1 MSKGAKRVT
10 KGKKAAMTEE
20 EKILFMQQRALAE
33 EDMEKRKEDM
43 LTQFLKDK
51 LQKEE
56 RNSTVNRLKL
66 TQQWRTVLR
75 KARVEELHRD
85 VAVLSQTFER
95 ILDHKDSIIKSLV
108 SDLMEAEQQSSLA
121 VSSHLQFVDRL
132 LDLHKARLESLQQTW
147 ANELEE
153 LSKEFNAERVLL
165 TSQHQAESTYLQD
178 VNFAMDDHYRNVYRE
193 VQDDFYS
200 TRDDV
205 RNQNAEEMQ
214 MIQDQQKGTVQK
226 RMEELEQEHHRYL
239 KATEN
244 QQVAC
249 NALQASDQQSAQ
261 EIEEQ
266 MRKLRM
272 IQTKIAKLRAQ
283 LNSRQG
289 ESTLMAQ
296 DLRAAKT
303 DVLLQTQQLMTELG
317 CTRATERR
325 RLTDLTVRSNAAAK
339 TLRGVIEK
347 GEKLLRLSEMCRK
360 LETEQEKVLPFYS
373 CSLSAEEKSLGAC
386 GTVEVLTEEL
396 AKPPVAQAMQDHSA
410 LEHFWQR
417 YNKAQLERLCLERE
431 RAELSQENQRLRLLL
446 RQYLDSI
453 SVNDELHLQQR
464 PLLVVR
470 QPALAI
476 VGDSRGKRHTVV
488 EAAHAMKHTL

>member
-10 KGKKAAMTEE
+10 KGKKATMTEE

-33 EDMEKRKEDM
+33 EDMAKRKEDM
-43 LTQFLKDK
+43 LSQFLKDK

-56 RNSTVNRLKL
+56 RNSAVNRLKL

-75 KARVEELHRD
+75 KARVEELYRD

-95 ILDHKDSIIKSLV
+95 ILDHKDSIVKSLV

-153 LSKEFNAERVLL
+153 LSQEFNAERVLL

-178 VNFAMDDHYRNVYRE
+178 VSFAMDDHYRNVYRE
-193 VQDDFYS
+193 AQDDFYS

-249 NALQASDQQSAQ
+249 NALQDSDQQSAQ

-266 MRKLRM
+266 MKKLRK

-283 LNSRQG
+283 LSSRQG
-289 ESTLMAQ
+289 ESTLMTQ

-303 DVLLQTQQLMTELG
+303 DVLLQAQQLMTQLG
-317 CTRATERR
+317 GTRAADRR

-373 CSLSAEEKSLGAC
+373 CSLSAEESLGGGGSA
-386 GTVEVLTEEL
+386 EVPTEEL
-396 AKPPVAQAMQDHSA
+396 AKAMQDHSA

-470 QPALAI
+470 QPALA
-476 VGDSRGKRHTVV
+476 VLGDSRGKRHTVV
-488 EAAHAMKHTL
+488 EVAHAMKHTL

>member
-95 ILDHKDSIIKSLV
+95 ILDH
-108 SDLMEAEQQSSLA
+108 
-121 VSSHLQFVDRL
+121 
-132 LDLHKARLESLQQTW
+132 
-147 ANELEE
+147 
-153 LSKEFNAERVLL
+153 KEFNAERVLL